1 MKIYLVGGTIRDEL
15 LKRPVTEK
23 DWVVVGA
30 TPGDMEKKGFR
41 IIGKDFPVFLH
52 PNTKEEYALARTERK
67 SGKGYTGFTFNT
79 STSVTLEEDLY
90 RRDLT
95 INAMAMDEQG
105 NLIDPYNGQSDLKN
119 KTLRHVSPAF
129 AEDPLRVLRVA
140 RFAARYHHLGFI
152 IADETL
158 KLMQDIAA
166 SGELEFLVAE
176 RVWQELEKALREK
189 NPELF
194 FESLRKSH
202 ALKILLPEIDQL
214 FGVPQTPK
222 YHPEIDTGIHT
233 MMVLQ
238 QACLLSEASTVRFAA
253 LTHDLGK
260 GNTSREKWPKHVGH
274 EERGAKL
281 LTKMCKRLKVPK
293 AYKEVAILVAKH
305 HLVCHK
311 AYELRTGTL
320 LKLFEKVGALRNPK
334 NFEHFL
340 LACEA
345 DARGRKGFEDK
356 AYPQANYLRKALE
369 TVSSVTA
376 DPFVQQGLVG
386 KAIGEALYNARLKK
400 LKKFKQEHQRKD
412 D

>member
-1 MKIYLVGGTIRDEL
+1 MKIYLVGGAIRDDL
-15 LKRPVTEK
+15 LKRPVREK

-30 TPGDMEKKGFR
+30 TPEDMENKGFQ

-105 NLIDPYNGQSDLKN
+105 KIIDPYNGQGDLQN
-119 KTLRHVSPAF
+119 KILRHVSPAF
-129 AEDPLRVLRVA
+129 AEDPLRVLRVT
-140 RFAARYHHLGFI
+140 RFAARYYHLGFT
-152 IADETL
+152 IAEETL
-158 KLMQDIAA
+158 ELMQDISA
-166 SGELEFLVAE
+166 SGELEYLVAE
-176 RVWQELEKALREK
+176 RVWQELEKALGEK
-189 NPELF
+189 NPEVF
-194 FESLRKSH
+194 FECLRKCH
-202 ALKILLPEIDQL
+202 ALKILFPEIDLL
-214 FGVPQTPK
+214 FGVPQAPE

-238 QACLLSEASTVRFAA
+238 QACLLSEDTKVRFAA

-260 GNTSREKWPKHVGH
+260 GNTPKKKWPKHVGH

-281 LTKMCKRLKVPK
+281 LAQMCQRLKVPNS
-293 AYKEVAILVAKH
+293 YKELAILVAKH

-311 AYELRTGTL
+311 AYELRPGTL
-320 LKLFEKVGALRNPK
+320 LKLFEKTGALRKPE
-334 NFEHFL
+334 NFERFL

-345 DARGRKGFEDK
+345 DARGRKGLENRP
-356 AYPQANYLRKALE
+356 YPQSSYLRKALE
-369 TVSSVTA
+369 ASSSVTS
-376 DPFVQQGLVG
+376 DPFIQQGLKG
-386 KAIGEALYNARLKK
+386 KAIGEAMYSARLNT
-400 LKKFKQEHQRKD
+400 LKKYKQENQKSHD
-412 D
+412 